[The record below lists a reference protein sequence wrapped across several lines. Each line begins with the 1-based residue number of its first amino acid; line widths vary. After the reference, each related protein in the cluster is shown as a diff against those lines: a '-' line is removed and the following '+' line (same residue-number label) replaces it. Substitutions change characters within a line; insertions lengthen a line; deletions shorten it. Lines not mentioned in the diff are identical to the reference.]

1 MQKVKKSIINY
12 SIKTRFQ
19 LILFFR
25 VALIVLV
32 SIAITTSIFY
42 YYSNREI
49 GDSFKQFHVT
59 ARNFLDYLLPA
70 VMVSGALGLF
80 AALCITLFFPHSLAG
95 PLYRIER
102 DLREKIGEGDLT
114 TRFYLR
120 KGDKVEELAESLNIM
135 LDKLNLKMMDMKT
148 ISNDL
153 SRLLSANEN
162 IPIKELKVIQEKLEG
177 AVQKFKT
184 K

>member
-1 MQKVKKSIINY
+1 MQKVRRSRINY

-19 LILFFR
+19 LMLILKVTF
-25 VALIVLV
+25 IILV
-32 SIAITTSIFY
+32 SIVVTTGVFY
-42 YYSNREI
+42 FYANREI

-70 VMVSGALGLF
+70 VIISGALGIVV
-80 AALCITLFFPHSLAG
+80 ALGIALFFPHSFAG

-102 DLREKIGEGDLT
+102 DLKERVGEGDLT

-120 KGDKVEELAESLNIM
+120 KGDNVKELAESLNIM
-135 LDKLNLKMMDMKT
+135 LEKLNLRIRDIGT

-153 SRLLSANEN
+153 SRLLSAGEN
-162 IPIKELKVIQEKLEG
+162 IPIKELKVIQERLIG
-177 AVQKFKT
+177 AIQKFKT
-184 K
+184 Q